1 MNRSVIQYINESF
14 SDHLKKYGPTYAGS
28 LIVATPVVAAKIL
41 DLYKTHLEKK
51 KEERKRKNY
60 G

>member
-14 SDHLKKYGPTYAGS
+14 SDHLDKYGSTYAGS

-41 DLYKTHLEKK
+41 DLYKIHLEKK
-51 KEERKRKNY
+51 KKEKENHE
-60 G
+60 